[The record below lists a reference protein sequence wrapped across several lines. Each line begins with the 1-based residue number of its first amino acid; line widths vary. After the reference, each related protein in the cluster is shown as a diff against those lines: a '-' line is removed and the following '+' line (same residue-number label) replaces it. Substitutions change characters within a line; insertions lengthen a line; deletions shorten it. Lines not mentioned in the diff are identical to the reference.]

1 MKNFEEKRKM
11 LQIEES
17 GIWGIKSVR
26 IPTFRPKKCIIT
38 KDEYKLYRC
47 LEEIYKDTDIKISI
61 QVALNQI
68 LEANTKRYYTQNPN
82 ECITNKFKG
91 LSIDFVLF
99 NIKTCQAICCIELNG
114 IEHKTDK
121 DRIERD
127 MFLKEIFELID
138 IPLIII
144 KSQEKYE
151 QDEIKKIIEL
161 EIKQE
166 ESLL

>member
-26 IPTFRPKKCIIT
+26 IPTFRPKESIMT

-47 LEEIYKDTDIKISI
+47 LEEIYRDTDIKISI

-99 NIKTCQAICCIELNG
+99 NIKTCKAICCIELNG
-114 IEHKTDK
+114 PEHKTDK

-127 MFLKEIFELID
+127 MFLKETFELTV

-144 KSQEKYE
+144 RSQEKYE
-151 QDEIKKIIEL
+151 QSEIKKVIEL

-166 ESLL
+166 ESL